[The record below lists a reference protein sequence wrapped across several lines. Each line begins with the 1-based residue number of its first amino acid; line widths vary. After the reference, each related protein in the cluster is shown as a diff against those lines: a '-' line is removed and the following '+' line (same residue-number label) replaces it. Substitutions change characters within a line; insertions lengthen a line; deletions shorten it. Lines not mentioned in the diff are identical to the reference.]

1 MDNVIV
7 YSAPNCYKCEQ
18 LKSKLKQKGVEFNEI
33 NVKDSVNSETLSLL
47 KEKGFR
53 ELPVVGYN
61 NELLTKTQFE
71 VNL

>member
-18 LKSKLKQKGVEFNEI
+18 LKSKLKQKGVEFDEI
-33 NVKDSVNSETLSLL
+33 NVKDSANSEMLSLL
-47 KEKGFR
+47 KDQGFK
-53 ELPVVGYN
+53 ELPIVEYN